1 MSNDRDQEIVTS
13 AITDTGSGLLEF
25 LPALG
30 QREALAF
37 GDGVALPVRIKFD
50 ELPSN
55 CLPRS
60 TTAHFTEHW
69 QRSIGDEG
77 FLEQVVE
84 KWRSSDIGW
93 GVDPNQQ
100 AAMLA
105 DGMVIDAGAAVPEP
119 LRPAAAPPRQESP
132 LAARIREADVLR
144 PSVNIPPPAAPA
156 PSRAPLSAT
165 RPASPL
171 RKDTFGTA
179 PASPPQQR
187 DLEGS
192 GQDQPP
198 VPGSALKSLR
208 DRLIQR
214 QQR

>member
-1 MSNDRDQEIVTS
+1 MSNDRDQEIVNA

-50 ELPSN
+50 ELPAH

-69 QRSIGDEG
+69 QKSVGDEG

-84 KWRSSDIGW
+84 KWRSSDIGA
-93 GVDPNQQ
+93 GSDATQH
-100 AAMLA
+100 AAMMA
-105 DGMVIDAGAAVPEP
+105 DGLGIDPGPLAPEP
-119 LRPAAAPPRQESP
+119 LRPPAPAPRQEFP
-132 LAARIREADVLR
+132 LAARVREADVLR
-144 PSVNIPPPAAPA
+144 PSAPAPQPAAPA
-156 PSRAPLSAT
+156 N
-165 RPASPL
+165 PAARTMPAV
-171 RKDTFGTA
+171 RRDTFGSA
-179 PASPPQQR
+179 PASPPPQRAGMAEAAGSEQQ
-187 DLEGS
+187 
-192 GQDQPP
+192 QP
-198 VPGSALKSLR
+198 VPGAALKSLR
-208 DRLIQR
+208 DRLMQR

>member
-1 MSNDRDQEIVTS
+1 MLSSIVTS

-50 ELPSN
+50 ELPAG

-60 TTAHFTEHW
+60 TTARFTEHW
-69 QRSIGDEG
+69 QRSVGDEG

-84 KWRSSDIGW
+84 KWRSSDIGA
-93 GVDPNQQ
+93 GTDAAQH
-100 AAMLA
+100 AAMMA
-105 DGMVIDAGAAVPEP
+105 DGLGIEAGTPIPEP
-119 LRPAAAPPRQESP
+119 LKPSAPAPRQESP
-132 LAARIREADVLR
+132 LAARMREADVLR
-144 PSVNIPPPAAPA
+144 PSVNVPQPAAPA
-156 PSRAPLSAT
+156 PGRAPLNPA
-165 RPASPL
+165 RAASPL
-171 RKDTFGTA
+171 RKEGFGTT
-179 PASPPQQR
+179 PPPQR
-187 DLEGS
+187 AGALEGS
-192 GQDQPP
+192 GSDQPA
-198 VPGSALKSLR
+198 VPGAPFKSLR